1 MPVIPALKQTYSLFE
16 DASGET
22 IVEDV
27 PGASHAAR
35 KPNKPIK
42 ITIFSYQ
49 FNPFRYKV
57 SKIRFSQLP
66 LQMQTNPS
74 DLNYIRLR

>member
-1 MPVIPALKQTYSLFE
+1 LVAVYQRRLEQTYSLFE

-42 ITIFSYQ
+42 IAIFFISVQ
-49 FNPFRYKV
+49 
-57 SKIRFSQLP
+57 SL
-66 LQMQTNPS
+66 
-74 DLNYIRLR
+74 

>member
-1 MPVIPALKQTYSLFE
+1 MPVITALKQTYSLFE

-42 ITIFSYQ
+42 ITIFFIS
-49 FNPFRYKV
+49 V
-57 SKIRFSQLP
+57 
-66 LQMQTNPS
+66 
-74 DLNYIRLR
+74 

>member
-1 MPVIPALKQTYSLFE
+1 MALKQTYSLFE

-42 ITIFSYQ
+42 ITIFFISII
-49 FNPFRYKV
+49 FLLKMKV
-57 SKIRFSQLP
+57 VRKI
-66 LQMQTNPS
+66 
-74 DLNYIRLR
+74 

>member
-1 MPVIPALKQTYSLFE
+1 VPVIPALKQTYSLFE

-42 ITIFSYQ
+42 ITIFFIS
-49 FNPFRYKV
+49 V
-57 SKIRFSQLP
+57 
-66 LQMQTNPS
+66 
-74 DLNYIRLR
+74 

>member
-1 MPVIPALKQTYSLFE
+1 MRFALRNAHFFKFFKCQLSTALKQTYSLFE

-27 PGASHAAR
+27 PGASQAAR

-42 ITIFSYQ
+42 ITIFFIS
-49 FNPFRYKV
+49 V
-57 SKIRFSQLP
+57 
-66 LQMQTNPS
+66 
-74 DLNYIRLR
+74 